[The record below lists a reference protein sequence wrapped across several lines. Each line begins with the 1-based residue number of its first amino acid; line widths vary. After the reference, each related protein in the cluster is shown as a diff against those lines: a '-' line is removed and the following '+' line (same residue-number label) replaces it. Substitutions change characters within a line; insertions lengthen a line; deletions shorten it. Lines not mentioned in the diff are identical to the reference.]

1 MNHPITNTIEN
12 SIERKI
18 SPRFKCWRLIYDDN
32 NVLEL
37 SELDGVTET
46 IWNLECWDT
55 EEECVERILQLGLIW
70 STDITNLLQV

>member
-1 MNHPITNTIEN
+1 MNHPITNTIES